1 VNTES
6 LARAAARHPWRTIAS
21 WLAAIVLA
29 VVAVGAFLG
38 DGLSTDAHLTNNP
51 ESERAYDLIGAHFP
65 SSEFTTEVV
74 VLRNDD
80 LTVDDPAFRA
90 RLDELTAAARATHV
104 IARADEPQVS
114 PDRHAVLI
122 PIRLAPPE
130 DDNVEPLIELV
141 GAQNGQA
148 GFQVA
153 LTGSFTTDHDFNQVS
168 QDDLK
173 HGELQFGLPAALVVL
188 VLVFGA
194 LVASGLPLTLA
205 LVSIAVGL
213 GLTAL
218 VSTTFELSVFVVN
231 MLTGMGL
238 ALGID
243 YALFV
248 VSRFRE
254 EREAG
259 REKDDAIAAAGATA
273 SRAVLFSGSAFVL
286 AMVGLLLVQSTIMR
300 SLATGAILVGIVSVV
315 AALTLLPAVLSLLGD
330 KVNRLRL
337 PYFGRTR
344 GESPMWNAI
353 VRRVQ
358 ARPVVS
364 LALAVAVLL
373 AAAAPALT
381 MKIGAAGIAT
391 LPDRLTSKQGYL
403 ALERSFPAAG
413 ADPAEIAVPSGAPE
427 ARGAVDRLTEQLAQ
441 DRDFG
446 PAAVERS
453 PDGAAL
459 LVRVPVAA
467 DALSD
472 RALDAVERLRA
483 EYVPAAFAG
492 TGIAPLVT
500 GTTAE
505 NIDYFDVMRSWLP
518 LVFVFV
524 LGLSFVLLT
533 VAFRSIVVAATAI
546 GLNLLSVGAAYGLT
560 VAVFQHGI
568 GAGLLGFQQVETIEA
583 WVPLFLFA
591 VLFGLSMDYQVFL
604 LSRIRERFAAT
615 GDTSDAIAFGIGST
629 ARIITGAALII
640 VAVFAGF
647 AAGDLVMFQQMGFG
661 VAVALLIDA
670 TLVRSVLVPAV
681 MQLLGDWNW
690 YLPRWLSWI
699 PHVEVEGAHTGAV
712 GSKPAPAQS

>member
-1 VNTES
+1 LNTES
-6 LARAAARHPWRTIAS
+6 LARAAARHPWRTIAA
-21 WLAAIVLA
+21 WLATI
-29 VVAVGAFLG
+29 VVAFVAVAALLG
-38 DGLSTDAHLTNNP
+38 DGLSTEAHLTNDP

-65 SSEFTTEVV
+65 ASEFTTEVAV
-74 VLRNDD
+74 IRHDE
-80 LTVDDPAFRA
+80 LTVADPAFQA
-90 RLDELTAAARATHV
+90 RLDGLTDAAGETGAV
-104 IARADEPQVS
+104 ERADQPQVS

-122 PIRLAPPE
+122 PLRLAPPE
-130 DDNVEPLIELV
+130 EDNVERLIELV
-141 GAQNGQA
+141 GAEDGKG
-148 GFQVA
+148 GFEVA

-173 HGELQFGLPAALVVL
+173 HGELQFGLPAALIVL

-194 LVASGLPLTLA
+194 LVASGLPVALA
-205 LVSIAVGL
+205 LVSIVVAL
-213 GLTAL
+213 GLTAV
-218 VSTTFELSVFVVN
+218 VSSAFELSVFVVN

-259 REKDDAIAAAGATA
+259 REKQDAIAAAGATA

-300 SLATGAILVGIVSVV
+300 SLAAGAILVGIVSVV
-315 AALTLLPAVLSLLGD
+315 AALTLLPAILSLLGD
-330 KVNRLRL
+330 KVNRLRI
-337 PYFGRTR
+337 PYFGRSR
-344 GESPMWNAI
+344 GESRMWAAI

-413 ADPAEIAVPSGAPE
+413 ADPAEVVVASGSVE
-427 ARGAVDRLTEQLAQ
+427 AGAAVDRLTLLLEQ
-441 DRDFG
+441 DDDFG
-446 PAAVERS
+446 TPAVERS
-453 PDGAAL
+453 ADGAAF
-459 LVRVPVAA
+459 LVRAPVAA

-483 EYVPAAFAG
+483 EYVPFAFGG
-492 TGIAPLVT
+492 TGVDALVT
-500 GTTAE
+500 GTSAE

-518 LVFVFV
+518 LVLVFV
-524 LGLSFVLLT
+524 LGLSFLLLT

-568 GAGLLGFQQVETIEA
+568 GAGLFGFQQVDIVEA

-615 GDTSDAIAFGIGST
+615 GETRDAIAFGIGST

-681 MQLLGDWNW
+681 MQLLGEWNW
-690 YLPRWLSWI
+690 YLPRWLGWL
-699 PHVEVEGAHTGAV
+699 PHLEVEGPHTRPV
-712 GSKPAPAQS
+712 GSKPAQADA